1 MWFLQPLCLVLC
13 DRGGL
18 AVHRYFIHT
27 HDLTLP
33 LLPKY
38 SSPMSNGGMSS
49 TSYLK
54 LVTRPRAITVG
65 PTDLLNPIPASFPAC
80 RVCPW
85 RLSYFL
91 PAPPPKVPERSWSV
105 QPFFLCFIL
114 CHTPEHPPASYCW
127 GISVWSGCRS
137 LLFSQWHL
145 MHLKD
150 MDHVCISFL

>member
-1 MWFLQPLCLVLC
+1 MLSMWFLQPLCLVLC

-91 PAPPPKVPERSWSV
+91 PAPPPKSQSV
-105 QPFFLCFIL
+105 HDLCSPSFCVLYYVIL
-114 CHTPEHPPASYCW
+114 QSTHLHLTVEELVFGLVVGVCYSL
-127 GISVWSGCRS
+127 SGT
-137 LLFSQWHL
+137 
-145 MHLKD
+145 
-150 MDHVCISFL
+150 